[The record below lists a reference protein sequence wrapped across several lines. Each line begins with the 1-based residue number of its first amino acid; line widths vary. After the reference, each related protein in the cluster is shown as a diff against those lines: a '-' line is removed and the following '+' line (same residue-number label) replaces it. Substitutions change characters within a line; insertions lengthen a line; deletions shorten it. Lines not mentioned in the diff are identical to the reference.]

1 MARKSEKL
9 FVIKTAPNRERSVVD
24 LIERYYKCEEGEE
37 YGQVVV
43 VKTENEIEDEAKKGR
58 AWKVRIPDAEREEM
72 RKKKQEEL
80 AVLRGVDVSEVT
92 VLLSTIPKHREKL
105 KRKTAL
111 GFFGAKLRRK
121 DIDIDRRICLVDE
134 VVVPQLKSYV
144 VISTK
149 DRKHANIVVRK
160 IRFAW
165 KVLDG
170 TVSRR
175 ELDLNIKQLEEKSR
189 LDVGDIVVPMAG
201 TMKDIKSEVV
211 GVTFDGRFRLKT
223 LEGSVPIEFTIS
235 KDKLVK
241 EGQGADVE

>member
-1 MARKSEKL
+1 MVRKSDKL
-9 FVIKTAPNRERSVVD
+9 YVIKTAPNRERSVVD
-24 LIERYYKCEEGEE
+24 LINKYYLCKEGEE
-37 YGQVVV
+37 FGQVVV
-43 VKTENEIEDEAKKGR
+43 VKTEEEIETEAKKGR
-58 AWKVRIPDAEREEM
+58 AWSVRIPDAERQEM
-72 RKKKQEEL
+72 LKKEKERIAAEK
-80 AVLRGVDVSEVT
+80 GIDVSEVN
-92 VLLSTIPKHREKL
+92 LQLSSIPKHREKL

-121 DIDIDRRICLVDE
+121 EIDIDRRICLVDE

-149 DRKHANIVVRK
+149 DRKYANQVVRK

-175 ELDLNIKQLEEKSR
+175 ELDMNIKELEER
-189 LDVGDIVVPMAG
+189 TRVDVGDIVVPMSG

-211 GVTFDGRFRLKT
+211 GVTFDGRLRLKS

-235 KDKLVK
+235 KDKLSK
-241 EGQGADVE
+241 GDSNE